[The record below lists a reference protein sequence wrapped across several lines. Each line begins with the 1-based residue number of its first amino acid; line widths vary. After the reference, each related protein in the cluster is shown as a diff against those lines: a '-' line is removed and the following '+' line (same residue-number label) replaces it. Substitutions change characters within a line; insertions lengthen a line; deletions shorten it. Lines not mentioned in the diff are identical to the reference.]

1 MRNQRKTLK
10 EQAIISVFWTAIER
24 FSVQIMQFVIGLIVA
39 RLLSPSDIGLIA
51 MLSIFIALAQSF
63 IDCGFSNA
71 LIQKQDRTEVDYS
84 TVFYTNIFLGILL
97 YIILY
102 LSGPLI
108 SDFYHEPLLKDL
120 IKVVG
125 IN

>member
-39 RLLSPSDIGLIA
+39 RLLSPSDFGLIA

-63 IDCGFSNA
+63 IDSFTS
-71 LIQKQDRTEVDYS
+71 IRHTKSRDETEHCAAMGYKGS
-84 TVFYTNIFLGILL
+84 
-97 YIILY
+97 
-102 LSGPLI
+102 LSGQIFTGKESLI
-108 SDFYHEPLLKDL
+108 L
-120 IKVVG
+120 
-125 IN
+125 